1 MEAIRRTVMHGSSAV
16 PTIVAVDDD
25 LAVHEALVARL
36 EPAGLRVHAFA
47 SGVEFVRVAGHIRA
61 DCVLLSLSLPH
72 LSGWDVLKAIGGKHY
87 PAPVILTGSGSIPTA
102 VAAIKAGAYDFIE
115 KPFDLDAVVVRL
127 QELVRSRSQA
137 PGVRELNFPGK
148 EELTS
153 RELDVLEQV
162 MSGRSNKEAGRI
174 LGISPRTVE
183 VHRGRVMAKL
193 GARNTASLMRIVL
206 PPNNHT

>member
-1 MEAIRRTVMHGSSAV
+1 M
-16 PTIVAVDDD
+16 
-25 LAVHEALVARL
+25 
-36 EPAGLRVHAFA
+36 
-47 SGVEFVRVAGHIRA
+47 
-61 DCVLLSLSLPH
+61 
-72 LSGWDVLKAIGGKHY
+72 
-87 PAPVILTGSGSIPTA
+87 
-102 VAAIKAGAYDFIE
+102 AAIKAGAYDFIE

-193 GARNTASLMRIVL
+193 GAHNTASLMRIVL
-206 PPNNHT
+206 PPNNHPEWRQASG